1 MMRLVALVML
11 LALSTAQVFAQ
22 IDLPVPKSVE
32 LLIRTD
38 P

>member
-1 MMRLVALVML
+1 MMRLVALLML

-22 IDLPVPKSVE
+22 SGLPVPKSVE